1 MNPPLPLDT
10 QNSSTATPPHLDL
23 VNGSTFAAELAR
35 IRAEARDNVELG
47 AWFESLVVRMAQVT
61 DLGLDLGTSPQSRKC
76 WKWADWPD
84 RETITGLDARHNG
97 ADLVAQRP
105 DGTFIAIQC
114 KCYAD
119 GREVTKDD
127 VAKFIVT
134 NPLRRDLPDTG
145 FTPPPVFTG
154 RWLVSTTPLN
164 SKAGTEADGHPDFK
178 RLPFQ
183 QFENEILESPETVR
197 PVREPKPLQRP
208 AIDNAVKGL
217 RNHGRGQL
225 VMACGTGKTFCS
237 LRIAEEMAGRG
248 NILFAAPS
256 IALASQ
262 ARREWL
268 RHARNNIEALVVCS
282 DAGAGG
288 RRDEDMRVSEMAC
301 AVTTDPEAIRQF
313 LLRVTEAPKV
323 VFSTYQS
330 LPAIVAAQQEGAPE
344 FDIAFADEAHRTTGA
359 AKSAIDSPFHLIHA
373 KTPESGHRVKAA
385 ARLYMTATPR
395 VYEEKSK
402 QKAADKGIGVIDMKN
417 PDVFGNEFKRVTF
430 KDAVEAGELSD
441 YRVIILGLH
450 RGQVGGDMSRRLGD
464 LATGNLTI
472 DEMARMLGISLAV
485 NGAAE
490 DAEGRQTR
498 RALPRTL
505 AFAKTIA
512 RSKWLAKAMADPQVK
527 GWTTRKT
534 GSTSL
539 KFTAEHL
546 DGGHSSHLRDA
557 ALKNLNAADEENPR
571 LISNAKLFTEGVDV
585 PALDA
590 VAFFDP
596 KASQTDIVQAVGRV
610 MRKAPGKEYGHIIV
624 PVVVDPGESVAESLA
639 ESGGDFKIIGKVL
652 RALQSHDERLAAE
665 PGRFIQIIDG
675 TGAGLPPPPDDRTD
689 HRHKQTSLQLED
701 IAPGIYAR
709 LIAKSG
715 LAKPAEN
722 VAGEIANACRRAGER
737 FFNEALAEPMAEAL
751 GQAAPANP
759 TEEREACVTAALV
772 LANCCLMH
780 RRLRSEP
787 GVLDGMMA
795 LEDIVAEKDPA
806 RLLMLAWK
814 TILRKDY
821 RPVFEPGLAVI
832 QKIDEYHNE
841 PTNQALSSLVTVAK
855 NEADKLATLGY
866 DHAGPLYHKVLSSA
880 KSDGAFYTKNTS
892 ALLLAGLALPDGD
905 DPFWRDP
912 QAAAKLKIIDPAC
925 GTGTLLMGLLAT
937 AKRRAEAAGA
947 TAEQTAELHKSL
959 VENGLHGLDIN
970 TQAVQMAASNL
981 TFGAASIDYQ
991 RLNLHTLRH
1000 GPQPD
1005 NHGQPA
1011 AGALELLREANLADA
1026 MAPPPPI
1033 GEHIDSGAATEFPPG
1048 GFDIVAMNPP
1058 FSNNQT
1064 RGSKFSPADKKAMQ
1078 QHELNIADGLRPDE
1092 RGAVNSNAVGS
1103 YFPVIAER
1111 LLKKTP
1117 GATMAE
1123 IVPVAGLVGAGSAAK
1138 RRYLAEHF
1146 HVERIVTCHV
1156 SRGEKHGKSEYP
1168 FSANCAINEAILI
1181 LRRPN
1186 SSPPPPP
1193 PPPPTDVVV
1202 LHRQPF
1208 DAAETESLL
1217 SAIKT
1222 GADLKDWGSRHAIPR
1237 EKIAAGDWS
1246 AVQWHNGELIK
1257 AVEHLHG
1264 LPNLVPLG
1272 GGGWSR
1278 QTAATSG
1285 KPSSAP
1291 RLHDLAPGIPRKSNL
1306 AGLSPPPQ
1314 WRLAANM
1321 GGAFGRTFTR
1331 TSGRD
1336 HSE

>member
-10 QNSSTATPPHLDL
+10 QNPSTAKPPHLDL

-35 IRAEARDNVELG
+35 IRDQARDNVELG
-47 AWFESLVVRMAQVT
+47 AWFESLVVRMTQVT
-61 DLGLDLGTSPQSRKC
+61 DLGLDLGTQPQSRKC

-84 RETITGLDARHNG
+84 RETITGLDARPNG
-97 ADLVAQRP
+97 VDLVAERQ

-119 GREVTKDD
+119 GHHVPKEDFSD
-127 VAKFIVT
+127 FIVT
-134 NPLRRDLPDTG
+134 NPLRADLANNG
-145 FTPPPVFTG
+145 FTPPPVFDD
-154 RWLVSTTPLN
+154 RWLVSTTGLTKN
-164 SKAGTEADGHPDFK
+164 AEREADGHPNFK

-183 QFENEILESPETVR
+183 QYENEILESPETIR
-197 PVREPKPLQRP
+197 PVREPKDIQAP
-208 AIDNAVKGL
+208 AINSCVKGL
-217 RNHGRGQL
+217 RNHTQGQL
-225 VMACGTGKTFCS
+225 IMACGTGKTFCS

-262 ARREWL
+262 SRREWL
-268 RHARNNIEALVVCS
+268 RHAKDNIEALVVCS
-282 DAGAGG
+282 DASAGG

-301 AVTTDPEAIRQF
+301 PVTTDPGTIREF
-313 LLRVTEAPKV
+313 LLRETKALKV
-323 VFSTYQS
+323 IFSTYQS
-330 LPAIVAAQQEGAPE
+330 LPAIVAAQQAGAPD
-344 FDIAFADEAHRTTGA
+344 FDLAFADEAHRTTGA
-359 AKSAIDSPFHLIHA
+359 VKSETDSPFHLIHR

-402 QKAADKGIGVIDMKN
+402 NKAADKGIGVIDMEN
-417 PDVFGNEFKRVTF
+417 TEIYGNEFKRVTF

-450 RGQVGGDMSRRLGD
+450 SGQVGQDMSRRLED
-464 LATGNLTI
+464 IAPGNLTI

-490 DAEGRQTR
+490 DTGDNQPR
-498 RALPRTL
+498 RVLPRTL
-505 AFAKTIA
+505 AFANTIA
-512 RSKWLAKAMADPQVK
+512 RSKWLAKAIADPQVK

-534 GSTSL
+534 GNTSL

-546 DGGHSSHLRDA
+546 DGTNSSHQRDA
-557 ALKNLNAADEENPR
+557 SLKNLNAADSENPR

-585 PALDA
+585 PSLDA

-596 KASQTDIVQAVGRV
+596 RASQIDIVQAVGRV
-610 MRKAPGKEYGHIIV
+610 MRKALGKKYGHIIV
-624 PVVVDPGESVAESLA
+624 PVVVDPGENVAESLA

-652 RALQSHDERLAAE
+652 RALQSHDERLAAQ

-675 TGAGLPPPPDDRTD
+675 TDAGLPAPPKDQPDDRG
-689 HRHKQTSLQLED
+689 KQSSLQLED

-722 VAGEIANACRRAGER
+722 VADEIANACKRAGAR

-751 GQAAPANP
+751 GLPNPAHSD
-759 TEEREACVTAALV
+759 TDAKREDAEREICVTAALV

-795 LEDIVAEKDPA
+795 LDDIVAEKDPA
-806 RLLMLAWK
+806 RLLKLAWK

-821 RPVFEPGLAVI
+821 RPVFEPGLAII
-832 QKIDEYHNE
+832 QIIDEYQNE
-841 PTNQALSSLVTVAK
+841 DTNQALASLVTIAK
-855 NEADKLATLGY
+855 NQADKLATLGY

-925 GTGTLLMGLLAT
+925 GTGTLLMALLAT

-947 TAEQTAELHKSL
+947 TGEQTEELHKSL
-959 VENGLHGLDIN
+959 VENTLHGLDIN
-970 TQAVQMAASNL
+970 TQAIQMAASNL

-1000 GPQPD
+1000 GPQTD
-1005 NHGQPA
+1005 NHGEPA
-1011 AGALELLREANLADA
+1011 AGALELLRETTLADA

-1033 GEHIDSGAATEFPPG
+1033 GEHIDSGAAPEFPPG

-1064 RGSKFSPADKKAMQ
+1064 RGSKFSSTDKKAMQ
-1078 QHELNIADGLRPDE
+1078 QHELNIADGLRQDE
-1092 RGAVNSNAVGS
+1092 RGVVNSNAIRT
-1103 YFPVIAER
+1103 YFPIIAER

-1117 GATMAE
+1117 GATMAK
-1123 IVPVAGLVGAGSAAK
+1123 ILPVAGLVGASGAGE
-1138 RRYLAEHF
+1138 RRYLAKHF

-1156 SRGEKHGKSEYP
+1156 SRGEKHGKSDYP
-1168 FSANCAINEAILI
+1168 FSANCAINEAIII
-1181 LRRPN
+1181 LRRSN
-1186 SSPPPPP
+1186 SSPPPPRNRCRCP
-1193 PPPPTDVVV
+1193 
-1202 LHRQPF
+1202 
-1208 DAAETESLL
+1208 A
-1217 SAIKT
+1217 SAT
-1222 GADLKDWGSRHAIPR
+1222 L
-1237 EKIAAGDWS
+1237 
-1246 AVQWHNGELIK
+1246 
-1257 AVEHLHG
+1257 
-1264 LPNLVPLG
+1264 
-1272 GGGWSR
+1272 
-1278 QTAATSG
+1278 
-1285 KPSSAP
+1285 
-1291 RLHDLAPGIPRKSNL
+1291 
-1306 AGLSPPPQ
+1306 
-1314 WRLAANM
+1314 
-1321 GGAFGRTFTR
+1321 
-1331 TSGRD
+1331 
-1336 HSE
+1336 